1 MHKKS
6 GFKKILTFLLV
17 LVMSLSPVFLTGCF
31 WGDNSSNVATQTT
44 KPSGG
49 SGGNGGNIGG
59 GSNNS
64 NQEKRT
70 SLSRDQ
76 YDDYFKN
83 YRITYQTD
91 NQPRADFNNQIISQ
105 NEDIAEGI
113 LNNIKDSYT
122 DKSMFYGTD
131 YDIKTIYANNESGP
145 QLIYNNSIA
154 TFTNDNEDYSSYFSH
169 KIDSIQFYE
178 KKLILAITLVL
189 QGYDVL
195 NEDGI
200 NQEFDN
206 LYATQCNLLLNAD
219 GSIKDNDAFNNL
231 ANNVSHL
238 GFTDRDNQQ
247 IENFVLHYVIGT
259 DLVKED
265 DKKFV
270 NCYYDE
276 SSGNPEI
283 KVAYFGGDNK
293 YKNSKF
299 NKFLTDETYATG
311 YLVNS
316 NNNLQ
321 FGLKSDLD
329 GSDKQSLQG
338 LLYYAGY
345 YLASIT
351 NNDNP
356 SNVNSLVIDSY
367 IGDYDIE
374 EGKVIANKVTDPS
387 TMQSVASAIYDNI
400 IKMKVRDTFNAN
412 VWRYDKYGNIDS
424 PDAGN
429 LVVDEQEHVLFSVR
443 LAGFKNFTSTV
454 HQIVKNQTNS
464 APSSDDLQNWQD
476 DYGYEYPFKDDNGNY
491 IKYPNIPYTY
501 FADYD
506 NDDMLFDG
514 VTGVAKMFSG
524 FKCYQNMVLMPQ
536 SAVDVQD
543 GAIFI
548 TRQLV
553 EDETHYPDGST
564 DHSGDFEITVY
575 ARYYDAETKSF
586 ATWINPDTMESSQ
599 FYKIGTKVVEY
610 KEYTML
616 VVDEEAMQNAQNDE
630 DVQNATKKVL
640 NYVPTTFNFSIKD
653 ILLSAEIYGVPKS
666 TWTLDPFE
674 DNKGLKLHNQQLV
687 TKYNFGECFK
697 EDVTPEG
704 NKVVV
709 YDGKSVGSSSYF
721 ELVFSCSINIPF
733 QFCFYPTVAYA
744 PQI

>member
-1 MHKKS
+1 MLIKS

-17 LVMSLSPVFLTGCF
+17 LVISLSPVFVTGCF
-31 WGDNSSNVATQTT
+31 WDNNNQSNTT
-44 KPSGG
+44 IQPTTPSGG
-49 SGGNGGNIGG
+49 GGGNGGNVGG

-83 YRITYQTD
+83 YRITYQTN
-91 NQPRADFNNQIISQ
+91 NQSRTDFNNQIISQ
-105 NEDIAEGI
+105 NEDVAEDI
-113 LNNIKDSYT
+113 LNNIKDSYS
-122 DKSMFYGTD
+122 DKSMFYGTG

-145 QLIYNNSIA
+145 QLIYNNSIV
-154 TFTNDNEDYSSYFSH
+154 TFTNDNDNYSSFFSH
-169 KIDSIQFYE
+169 KIDDIDFYE
-178 KKLILAITLVL
+178 KKLVLAITLVL

-195 NEDGI
+195 NKDGSI

-206 LYATQCNLLLNAD
+206 LYVTQCNLLLNAD

-238 GFTDRDNQQ
+238 GFTVRDNQQ

-259 DLVKED
+259 ELVKED

-276 SSGNPEI
+276 SSGNPKIE
-283 KVAYFGGDNK
+283 VAYYGGDNR
-293 YKNSKF
+293 YSNSSF

-311 YLVNS
+311 YLTNF
-316 NNNLQ
+316 NNNLE
-321 FGLKSDLD
+321 FGLN
-329 GSDKQSLQG
+329 GSEDQSLQG

-345 YLASIT
+345 YLASMT
-351 NNDNP
+351 AGNDP

-387 TMQSVASAIYDNI
+387 TMQSVASAIYNKL
-400 IKMKVRDTFNAN
+400 IKMHRDTFNAN
-412 VWRYDKYGNIDS
+412 VWHYDEYGNIDS
-424 PDAGN
+424 PEAGN
-429 LVVDEQEHVLFSVR
+429 LVVDKQQGHVLFSVR
-443 LAGFKNFTSTV
+443 LPGFKNFTSTV

-464 APSSDDLQNWQD
+464 APSYDNLQNWQN
-476 DYGYEYPFKDDNGNY
+476 DYGYEYPFKDNNGNY

-506 NDDMLFDG
+506 NNDMLFDG

-524 FKCYQNMVLMPQ
+524 FQCYQNMVLMPQ
-536 SAVDVQD
+536 SAVDLKD
-543 GAIFI
+543 GAIFV
-548 TRQLV
+548 TRKLV
-553 EDETHYPDGST
+553 EDEAHYPDGST
-564 DHSGDFEITVY
+564 DHSGDFEMTVY
-575 ARYYDAETKSF
+575 ARYYDAETKSY
-586 ATWINPDTMESSQ
+586 ATWKNDDTMESSEY
-599 FYKIGTKVVEY
+599 YKIGTKIVEY

-616 VVDEEAMQNAQNDE
+616 VVDEEAMQNAQNE
-630 DVQNATKKVL
+630 QDVQNATKKVL

-653 ILLSAEIYGVPKS
+653 ILLLAEINGTQKTS
-666 TWTLDPFE
+666 WTLDPFA

-687 TKYNFGECFK
+687 TKYNYGECFR
-697 EDVTPEG
+697 EDYTPEG

-721 ELVFSCSINIPF
+721 ELVFSCSKNIPF
-733 QFCFYPTVAYA
+733 QFCFYPIVAYA
-744 PQI
+744 PQN